1 MRRAETFTVALRRFC
16 RADSAVAAIEAAMV
30 FPLLVTILCGCY
42 DMGNSLLI
50 NQKMVTACQTVADVL
65 ARETSVDDGKLED
78 AVAGGRLALSPYN
91 TDSFGVDI
99 ASIEFQGTT
108 AKPVV
113 LWQKSYNSDA
123 NDHIVDKANGLGD
136 QNDGLLGVTAIY
148 TYKPFFS
155 GIVFG
160 DVDMKEVSYVRPRR
174 GLFITY
180 EG

>member
-1 MRRAETFTVALRRFC
+1 MRRRGTLRQALALFRRS
-16 RADSAVAAIEAAMV
+16 DSAVAAIEAAMV
-30 FPLLVTILCGCY
+30 FPLLITILCGCY
-42 DMGNSLLI
+42 DTGNSLLI
-50 NQKMVTACQTVADVL
+50 NQKMITACQTVADVL

-78 AVAGGRLALSPYN
+78 AVSGGRLALSPYN

-99 ASIEFQGTT
+99 AGIEFQGTT

-113 LWQKSYNSDA
+113 LWQKNYNSDK
-123 NDHIVDKANGLGD
+123 NDHILDKADGLGD

-155 GIVFG
+155 GIVIG
-160 DVDMKEVSYVRPRR
+160 DVHMKEISYVRPRR